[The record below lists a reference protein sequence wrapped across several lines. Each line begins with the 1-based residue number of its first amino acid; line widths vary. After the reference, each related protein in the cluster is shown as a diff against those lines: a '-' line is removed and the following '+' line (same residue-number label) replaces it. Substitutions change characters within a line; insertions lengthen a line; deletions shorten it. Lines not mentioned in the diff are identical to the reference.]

1 MSNLLCV
8 LSKFIFIMSCHG
20 NHYILYSRIEFFL
33 KTFFFSSNLVGPM
46 NTLAPMRNCPV
57 GAKKAK
63 LAARPV
69 NILPILKVGGVIPS
83 GK

>member
-1 MSNLLCV
+1 MS
-8 LSKFIFIMSCHG
+8 
-20 NHYILYSRIEFFL
+20 FFL
-33 KTFFFSSNLVGPM
+33 KTFFSLIQLVQV
-46 NTLAPMRNCPV
+46 NKLAPMRNCPV
-57 GAKKAK
+57 GARKAK